1 MPFISDE
8 RPRPTI
14 VLRLLARASIVAI
27 AVAVGPSCS
36 TMAAIERGN
45 GPTLEARID
54 GSDSDRLYVTDG
66 QNTRYAVFRS
76 DIVAIDHPGRAG
88 MLTGTILLGG
98 GAAAFALA
106 PAIEHY
112 EDKSG
117 WRWDLVSVFYGVC
130 LVAAGLPPLLYGL
143 ATRMRSQEAA
153 RVRTQAPV
161 PPSRELPRLS
171 CPSCQ

>member
-1 MPFISDE
+1 MPIFSGE
-8 RPRPTI
+8 RPHATI
-14 VLRLLARASIVAI
+14 TLHLLAQASIVAI
-27 AVAVGPSCS
+27 MVAVGPSCS

-45 GPTLEARID
+45 GPILEARID
-54 GSDSDRLYVTDG
+54 GSDSDRLYVTDSE
-66 QNTRYAVFRS
+66 NARYAVYRS

-88 MLTGTILLGG
+88 MITGTILLGG
-98 GAAAFALA
+98 GATAFALA
-106 PAIEHY
+106 PVLEHY

-130 LVAAGLPPLLYGL
+130 LAAAGLPPLLYGL

-161 PPSRELPRLS
+161 QPSRELPRLS